1 MIAAVRPLKRL
12 RQQQR
17 DEAAD
22 ASESAVAVATSAAA
36 ASSGGAGDDMQ
47 HRRSNHVVDHRKQDD
62 DDKVKTM
69 TRACRTIL
77 ECIGEDPS
85 REGLQKT
92 PERWAKALMYMC
104 QGYQQSPAD
113 VTNEAVFQENH
124 NEMVVVRNIDI
135 HSLWYVIRVMNVHDV
150 VVVVVVIVAFYGI
163 ADLRHHSLPAYHG
176 LEQQ

>member
-22 ASESAVAVATSAAA
+22 ALESAAVATSADA
-36 ASSGGAGDDMQ
+36 ASSGVAGDAI
-47 HRRSNHVVDHRKQDD
+47 VDHRKQE
-62 DDKVKTM
+62 DKVKTM
-69 TRACRTIL
+69 TMACRTIL

-135 HSLWYVIRVMNVHDV
+135 HSLWYVACDEC
-150 VVVVVVIVAFYGI
+150 
-163 ADLRHHSLPAYHG
+163 S
-176 LEQQ
+176 